1 MPKLLGIDAIN
12 NMIALEDLGK
22 ANDFTIL
29 YDEKRKLQEQELNQL
44 VGYLNGLHQNSED
57 GG

>member
-1 MPKLLGIDAIN
+1 MMKKKI
-12 NMIALEDLGK
+12 
-22 ANDFTIL
+22 T
-29 YDEKRKLQEQELNQL
+29 RTELNQL

>member
-1 MPKLLGIDAIN
+1 
-12 NMIALEDLGK
+12 MIALEDLGK

-44 VGYLNGLHQNSED
+44 VGYLNGLHQNSRRR
-57 GG
+57 